1 MSCHEPMV
9 TAPATVL
16 QIAPG
21 RVLLDITRQ
30 SACKAC
36 AEKAQCGSQQET
48 TRGQKMWLATEALLT
63 AGETV
68 AVTVSE
74 TAVWHAASL
83 AYGLPLAGFITGLLG
98 GALLGDIPALLGA
111 LAGLA
116 CGFIGGG
123 VLARKSRP
131 AIRILTGRTAMQK
144 PKLPIAKEE
153 S

>member
-1 MSCHEPMV
+1 MSCQEHMV

-21 RVLLDITRQ
+21 RVLLDIARQ

-48 TRGQKMWLATEALLT
+48 TRGQKMWLATETPLT

-83 AYGLPLAGFITGLLG
+83 AYGLPLAGFVTGLLA
-98 GALLGDIPALLGA
+98 GALLGDIPALFGA
-111 LAGLA
+111 LTGLTF
-116 CGFIGGG
+116 GFIGGG

-131 AIRILTGRTAMQK
+131 AMKILTGRASERQA
-144 PKLPIAKEE
+144 KLPIAKEA

>member
-1 MSCHEPMV
+1 MSCHEHSV

-16 QIAPG
+16 ETAPG
-21 RVLLDITRQ
+21 RALLDIARQ

-48 TRGQKMWLATEALLT
+48 LRGQKMWFATEMHLT

-68 AVTVSE
+68 LVSAPE

-83 AYGLPLAGFITGLLG
+83 AYGLPLAGFIGGLLG
-98 GALLGDIPALLGA
+98 GALLGEIPALLGA

-116 CGFIGGG
+116 LGFIGAGF
-123 VLARKSRP
+123 LASRTQP
-131 AIRILTGRTAMQK
+131 PLKILAANLS
-144 PKLPIAKEE
+144 PLPPLHTAKEE